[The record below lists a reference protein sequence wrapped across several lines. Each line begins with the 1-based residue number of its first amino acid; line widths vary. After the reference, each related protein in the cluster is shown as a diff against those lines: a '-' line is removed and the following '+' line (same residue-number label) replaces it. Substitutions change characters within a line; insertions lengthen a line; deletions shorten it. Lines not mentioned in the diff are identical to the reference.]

1 MAGTVADLAS
11 AAAVARLER
20 RLRTMTQ
27 AVLLADDRRTALKEI
42 ATQARQAARAGV
54 AAVLVHDADGFEV
67 VVAHSTRC
75 ANPSPELMESLFAG
89 AHARPELVEISSEG
103 LGMALVA
110 RTVASSHTNG
120 VLMVA
125 RGLKARPFRESD
137 ANLIAPLVAETSL
150 ILTIAAARRELER
163 GVLAKDRNRIA
174 RELHDGVIQSLYGI
188 GLVIEGIRKE
198 AVRQGVKDQLS
209 GLTESINHLTPQ
221 RLAKRGLGPELCSL
235 AKEFQACSG
244 VAAAVRLNG
253 AIDDIGAEMGRD
265 LIQIAREALS
275 NVAKHASA
283 TKVVLSLRRGAQ
295 TIRLEVADDGRGMT
309 PENMRGRG
317 LPNILRRAQAWG
329 GTLEIR
335 PLHGSGMAIRVV
347 VPARATQATN
357 VATDAESADLAIA
370 G

>member
-1 MAGTVADLAS
+1 
-11 AAAVARLER
+11 
-20 RLRTMTQ
+20 MTQ

-198 AVRQGVKDQLS
+198 AVRPGVKDQLS
-209 GLTESINHLTPQ
+209 GLTESINLVIDDLRAYINDLTPQ

-283 TKVVLSLRRGAQ
+283 TKVVLSLRHGAQ